1 MGHNG
6 GSRKTGVFAMT
17 TITIYEAKKRRHPT
31 LDEYKRV
38 AQLFDWAG
46 RVHFTL
52 YFHGENIRD
61 GRSERVLKLLKD
73 QEYLIAQVFGKVL
86 IYSVRRRNRDGKH
99 RGAEQI
105 EHGLGHTIGLVRVRL
120 ADNQGIFSSGR
131 NYKEY
136 GFVPEWEV
144 IYPTGKK
151 LLFEFCTRD
160 NFHRALKSKVE
171 RYQYFLA
178 ENDNTSVLF
187 VLDVERSEIIDFI
200 NKIQPIGPMAFTDYT
215 TFRNVPFGEQL
226 KAPIYLW
233 RDGQA
238 RPLRQ

>member
-1 MGHNG
+1 M
-6 GSRKTGVFAMT
+6 A
-17 TITIYEAKKRRHPT
+17 TITVYEAKKRRHPT
-31 LDEYKRV
+31 LEEYKKV

-73 QEYLIAQVFGKVL
+73 QEYLIAQVYGKGL
-86 IYSVRRRNRDGKH
+86 IYSIRRINRGGRH
-99 RGAEQI
+99 RGAEQV
-105 EHGLGHTIGLVRVRL
+105 EHGLGHTIGLVRIRL
-120 ADNQGIFSSGR
+120 ADNQGVFSNGR

-144 IYPTGKK
+144 TYPTGKK
-151 LLFEFCTRD
+151 LLFEFCTQD

-171 RYQYFLA
+171 RYERFLSD
-178 ENDNTSVLF
+178 NDNTSVLF
-187 VLDVERSEIIDFI
+187 VLDVERQEIIDFL
-200 NKIQPIGPMAFTDYT
+200 NKNQPTGPMAFADYT

>member
-1 MGHNG
+1 MA
-6 GSRKTGVFAMT
+6 S
-17 TITIYEAKKRRHPT
+17 ITLYEAQKRRHPT
-31 LDEYKRV
+31 LDEYKKV

-52 YFHGENIRD
+52 YFHGKNIRD

-73 QEYLIAQVFGKVL
+73 QEYLIAQVYGKGL
-86 IYSVRRRNRDGKH
+86 IYSVKRRNRDRRH
-99 RGAEQI
+99 RGLEQV
-105 EHGLGHTIGLVRVRL
+105 EHGLGHTIGLVRIKL
-120 ADNQGIFSSGR
+120 ADNQGVFTNGR

-136 GFVPEWEV
+136 GFIPEWEV
-144 IYPTGKK
+144 TYPTGKK
-151 LLFEFCTRD
+151 LLFEFCTLD

-171 RYQYFLA
+171 RYQRFLA
-178 ENDNTSVLF
+178 ENANTSVLF
-187 VLDVERSEIIDFI
+187 VLDVERQEIIDFLT
-200 NKIQPIGPMAFTDYT
+200 KIQPTGPMAFAEYT
-215 TFRNVPFGEQL
+215 TFRNIPFGEQL